1 MEFWQDHFLR
11 DSLHRLFEDW
21 PLKGIATGLLAEG
34 LFHVELASLFT
45 AVVMIDLL
53 TKWLAL
59 AHGYLEFRGEKKRD
73 ILSCLF
79 AIPAAHRAGIISSR
93 EMKYGFCGKLA
104 VYILLTLGSALAD
117 HMLVAAGRQ
126 PVFAGLCIAYLAA
139 SEMVSIAENLND
151 AGVSALA
158 ELVKQMK
165 GKK

>member
-34 LFHVELASLFT
+34 LFHVELASLFA

-93 EMKYGFCGKLA
+93 EMK
-104 VYILLTLGSALAD
+104 
-117 HMLVAAGRQ
+117 
-126 PVFAGLCIAYLAA
+126 
-139 SEMVSIAENLND
+139 
-151 AGVSALA
+151 
-158 ELVKQMK
+158 
-165 GKK
+165 